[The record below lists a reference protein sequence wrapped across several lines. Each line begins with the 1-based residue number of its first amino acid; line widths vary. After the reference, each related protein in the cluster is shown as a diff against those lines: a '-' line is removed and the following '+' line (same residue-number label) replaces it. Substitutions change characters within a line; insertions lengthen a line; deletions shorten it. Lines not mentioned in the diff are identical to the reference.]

1 MFFIRI
7 GSGFLRIPGQINL
20 VRSDDGSLGSGSNR
34 GPGKTTATIAAGVI
48 PVLSEGLYHSIL

>member
-20 VRSDDGSLGSGSNR
+20 VRSDDGSMDSGQTEDLA
-34 GPGKTTATIAAGVI
+34 K
-48 PVLSEGLYHSIL
+48 L